1 MVLPPIAVGSPTFRI
16 IPSFSLCSCIYLR
29 FRQMSFSGLHKSINA
44 TVAGTAFAKSVANA
58 APAVPISSMIIKNGS
73 RNRFSVMPP
82 RFNNIGLT
90 VSPCA

>member
-1 MVLPPIAVGSPTFRI
+1 
-16 IPSFSLCSCIYLR
+16 
-29 FRQMSFSGLHKSINA
+29 MSFSGLHKSIKA

-58 APAVPISSMIIKNGS
+58 APAVPISRMIIKNGS

-90 VSPCA
+90 VSPCAWCTAENMFTIYKNGISQMTTRR